1 MEITKSYIT
10 DETGAI
16 KSVVIDLQTFKKI
29 EELILDYALGK
40 GMNEV
45 ADDVEYD
52 LEEAKIALRENES

>member
-40 GMNEV
+40 AMDEV
-45 ADDVEYD
+45 ATDVEYD
-52 LEEAKIALRENES
+52 LEEAKLALRENEG